1 MPPPALRPTAARS
14 WRSAAPHVARA
25 AATTG
30 SAVLL
35 SRRDMSVNDA
45 QKVTLGII
53 AAYVVAIA
61 LLWNLPY
68 IRWVLWPF
76 KVCLSPRGPPPGLNT
91 ELTTPPPAN
100 RCS

>member
-1 MPPPALRPTAARS
+1 MAPPALRPAARS

-25 AATTG
+25 SATTA
-30 SAVLL
+30 SAVVLV
-35 SRRDMSVNDA
+35 RRDLTVNDA

-53 AAYVVAIA
+53 AAYIVAIA

-76 KVCLSPRGPPPGLNT
+76 KVLPCPIAAPPS
-91 ELTTPPPAN
+91 TTPIKSFHHN
-100 RCS
+100 

>member
-1 MPPPALRPTAARS
+1 MPPPVLRPISRS
-14 WRSAAPHVARA
+14 WRAAAPHVARA
-25 AATTG
+25 SAATT

-35 SRRDMSVNDA
+35 SRRDLTVNDA

-68 IRWVLWPF
+68 VRWVLWPF
-76 KVCLSPRGPPPGLNT
+76 KVSPPPIP
-91 ELTTPPPAN
+91 LTIPPHP
-100 RCS
+100 RC